1 MTRSKWKVPFVNYNL
16 LKKIIKKNHE
26 LKTHSR
32 ATIILPSFI
41 GIEVLVYNGR
51 RYKRILIEEK
61 MVGHKL
67 GEFVYTRKVGK
78 IHTLNK

>member
-1 MTRSKWKVPFVNYNL
+1 MTRSKWKIPFINYNL
-16 LKKIIKKNHE
+16 LKKIIKKNPI

-32 ATIILPSFI
+32 STLIVPSFI
-41 GIEVLVYNGR
+41 GLEIMVHTGR
-51 RYKRILIEEK
+51 RYKKILIEEK

-67 GEFVYTRKVGK
+67 GEFAYTRKVGK